1 MTGDN
6 HSALRLDA
14 SNISWIGARRIFERE
29 ELSIRDVAAHCK
41 PTGAPSRSPR
51 PPASVSD
58 ETSEFSSVPD
68 QFPRRKFRPMNL
80 LNVNARGLVTST
92 MSRDLLLRQGVHL
105 LLLLAVLVRMSKA
118 EAQEQNP

>member
-1 MTGDN
+1 
-6 HSALRLDA
+6 
-14 SNISWIGARRIFERE
+14 
-29 ELSIRDVAAHCK
+29 
-41 PTGAPSRSPR
+41 
-51 PPASVSD
+51 
-58 ETSEFSSVPD
+58 
-68 QFPRRKFRPMNL
+68 MNL